1 MKRERYIAP
10 SIEWFYMEAHSVM
23 ADSTGSGIH
32 GFSGG
37 EVITGDIAMPSYSAS
52 QNELEDLV
60 NDILTVE

>member
-37 EVITGDIAMPSYSAS
+37 EVIGEETFMPRYSAS

-60 NDILTVE
+60 NDILTFE